1 MTKFLKAIMSI
12 ALFEFFDLFVI
23 ELAAIG
29 ITTLFNG
36 SASFIICIQMILRIL
51 LILAL
56 VLWMKKKGILVSFYG
71 SKWKWSYLFYFLLV
85 IFYSVVS
92 KWVITT
98 FQDQIVFAPE
108 TVLIKLP
115 DSVYLKG
122 LGISIIL
129 NFAVSIIIAPII
141 EELFYRS
148 YLMNCFFKNN
158 RFHFDILLSAF
169 FFSAAHFVYRFR
181 DPIMLTD
188 YFIFGV
194 FLAAVYKKHRDL
206 RLVVLLHSFSNF
218 LVYWKPI
225 WIFVYNYIY
234 WHFLV

>member
-194 FLAAVYKKHRDL
+194 FLAAVYKKHIDL

-218 LVYWKPI
+218 LVYWEPI